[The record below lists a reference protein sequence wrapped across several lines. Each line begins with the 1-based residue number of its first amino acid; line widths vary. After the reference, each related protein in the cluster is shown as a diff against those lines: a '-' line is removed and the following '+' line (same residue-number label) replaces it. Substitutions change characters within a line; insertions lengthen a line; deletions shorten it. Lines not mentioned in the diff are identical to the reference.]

1 MERMESKML
10 DMLERKYSLAA
21 RALHK
26 KDYEN
31 VIVKVDPKL
40 EFEVKNRF
48 IDEQIEQSVKYFNNK
63 QIKSV
68 GK

>member
-31 VIVKVDPKL
+31 VIEKVFDFL
-40 EFEVKNRF
+40 NSRELSLGNS
-48 IDEQIEQSVKYFNNK
+48 IC
-63 QIKSV
+63 
-68 GK
+68 

>member
-10 DMLERKYSLAA
+10 DMLERKYSLTA

>member
-31 VIVKVDPKL
+31 LIVKVDPKL
-40 EFEVKNRF
+40 EFEVKNGF
-48 IDEQIEQSVKYFNNK
+48 IDE
-63 QIKSV
+63 
-68 GK
+68 